1 MTYLRFRHILE
12 RIMNYYENIFELIGN
27 TPLVKLSEISDSSKA
42 TVLGKCEFFNPLG
55 SVKDRIGKSMIDDAI
70 LSGKINENT
79 MLVEPTSGNT
89 GIALA
94 YICAAKKIDLTLVM
108 PESMSMER
116 RNILRAFGA
125 KLVLTQKELGMKGA
139 INKTEE
145 ILKSSPNSYSLSQF
159 ENPANPK
166 AHEETTA
173 KEIINDTD
181 GKVDI
186 FVAGVGTG
194 GTLSGV
200 GRELKKFNPDIK
212 IVAVEPAKSAV
223 MSGDLASPHKIQG
236 IGAGFIP
243 KTLDNS
249 IYDEIFK
256 VEDEDAMSE
265 SRRIAKNEGVF
276 VGISSGANIK
286 SAREIAKQNP
296 GKVIVTMLCDTG
308 DRYLSTELF
317 S

>member
-1 MTYLRFRHILE
+1 V
-12 RIMNYYENIFELIGN
+12 NYYENIFELIGN
-27 TPLVKLSEISDSSKA
+27 TPLVKLGEISDSSKA

-55 SVKDRIGKSMIDDAI
+55 SVKDRIGKGMIDDAI

-125 KLVLTQKELGMKGA
+125 KLVLTQKELGMQGA
-139 INKTEE
+139 INKTED

-200 GRELKKFNPDIK
+200 GRELKKFNPNIK

-223 MSGDLASPHKIQG
+223 ISGEMASPHKIQG

-243 KTLDNS
+243 KTLDTS
-249 IYDEIFK
+249 IYDDIFK

-265 SRRIAKNEGVF
+265 SRRVAESEGIF

-286 SAREIAKQNP
+286 AAREIAKQNP

-308 DRYLSTELF
+308 ERYLSTELF